1 MVCMERIKAIMKRTA
16 TAIRRGGTAV
26 VEEIRKDVSTFK
38 TYIGE
43 KIKRK

>member
-1 MVCMERIKAIMKRTA
+1 MERIRAMIKRTV